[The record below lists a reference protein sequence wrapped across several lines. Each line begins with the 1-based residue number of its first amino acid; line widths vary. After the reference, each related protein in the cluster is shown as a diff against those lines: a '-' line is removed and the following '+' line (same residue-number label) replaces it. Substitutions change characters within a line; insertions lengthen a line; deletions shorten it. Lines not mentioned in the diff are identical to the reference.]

1 MNTHIQT
8 SADSEIL
15 KGAYKS
21 VYTEPISDALPK
33 VENSSQSEN
42 SDTGV
47 STHFVLLPKEIMASR
62 RVVRQPHW
70 DDYSAR
76 LAISWQAVCHIGV
89 GSCCLFDLIG

>member
-8 SADSEIL
+8 SADSEIS

-21 VYTEPISDALPK
+21 VCTELISDALPK

-42 SDTGV
+42 SDTVV
-47 STHFVLLPKEIMASR
+47 STHFVLLPKEILVSR
-62 RVVRQPHW
+62 RAICQPHW
-70 DDYSAR
+70 YDYSAR

-89 GSCCLFDLIG
+89 VFLLFV

>member
-8 SADSEIL
+8 SADSEIS

-21 VYTEPISDALPK
+21 VYTELSSDALPQ

-47 STHFVLLPKEIMASR
+47 STHFVLLPKEIMSSR

-70 DDYSAR
+70 YDYSAR

-89 GSCCLFDLIG
+89 GACCLFDLIG